1 MISLLLTVIFLTSE
15 IEAVQCSLG
24 VPVTIDYSIPE
35 SFTPEPVEVTG
46 NFVLLEQQGSS
57 ITIVPIVLDTLILP
71 PIYAFSDSLQV
82 DDEFPPPVVVVART
96 MPDSA
101 WIVPVFPSPLLHT
114 IPPGF
119 PGDYLAR
126 HCFWERWGKPPSN
139 RWLLPLI
146 LSVAAMLTLFL
157 IWLIRRRRGELQSA
171 DVSSISGRS
180 YSPLDEVKAL
190 LDSKAFAE
198 GRWPEYYRD
207 VDRLLR
213 DTLDV
218 RFGISSRAF
227 TWRQIRSEL
236 ANEKSG
242 RKFIESTE
250 ELSREI
256 VLQRYAAWGGSRER
270 AKKYTSMLLSIREEW
285 HRQ

>member
-15 IEAVQCSLG
+15 IEPVHTSLG

-35 SFTPEPVEVTG
+35 DFVSLPLEVTDD
-46 NFVLLEQQGSS
+46 FVLLVQNGDS
-57 ITIVPIVLDTLILP
+57 ITIIPMVLDTLILP
-71 PIYAFSDSLQV
+71 PIHAILDTLEIEK
-82 DDEFPPPVVVVART
+82 DFPPLVVVVART
-96 MPDSA
+96 MPDTT
-101 WIVPVFPSPLLHT
+101 WNVPVFPAPLSHT
-114 IPPGF
+114 IPSGLPQ
-119 PGDYLAR
+119 DYLET
-126 HCFWERWGKPPSN
+126 HSFWERWGKPPSN

-146 LSVAAMLTLFL
+146 LSLAAILTVLL
-157 IWLIRRRRGELQSA
+157 IWLIRRRRGEQQSV
-171 DVSSISGRS
+171 DVSRRS

-190 LDSKAFAE
+190 FDSKAFAE

-213 DTLDV
+213 DTVDV
-218 RFGISSRAF
+218 RFGISNRAN

-236 ANEKSG
+236 AKEKCS

-256 VLQRYAAWGGSRER
+256 ILQRYASWGGSRER
-270 AKKYTSMLLSIREEW
+270 AKKYTSMLLNIREEW